1 MDDYAEI
8 MYLLIGRGPQPLAG
22 YYLYKG
28 VWVGMCEKELI
39 NCRNNYSDCI
49 EQGYY
54 KLFYL
59 SENDFTYMI
68 MTTSEYPKKAAFH
81 CLESMK
87 NDFYKKLRKKNYSHI
102 EDYGLNKEFK
112 DKLKAKYDYYSDNPE
127 EGDEKLKA
135 QKKEQMK
142 LQEETKKLS
151 RALNKRK
158 EKLSSLENRSSKL
171 SADSYNFRMAVHNF
185 VEQRRREQEQ
195 EQANLEKNKKE
206 SGFSIFNLFSGKK
219 KLDEEKIKIDEE
231 SNKKEIK
238 KNNFIN
244 NKNTKSKKS
253 RKFFTTKEYINNE
266 NNEVYEEIKEDNRD
280 DLMNKSFCIQGCNLF

>member
-39 NCRNNYSDCI
+39 NCRNNPSGCI
-49 EQGYY
+49 KKGYY

-59 SENDFTYMI
+59 CENDFTYMI
-68 MTTSEYPKKAAFH
+68 MTTSEYPKEAAFH

-185 VEQRRREQEQ
+185 VEQKRREQEQ

-206 SGFSIFNLFSGKK
+206 SGFSFFNLFNGKKNQMKK
-219 KLDEEKIKIDEE
+219 KLKLMKSQIKRKLRKI
-231 SNKKEIK
+231 
-238 KNNFIN
+238 
-244 NKNTKSKKS
+244 T
-253 RKFFTTKEYINNE
+253 
-266 NNEVYEEIKEDNRD
+266 
-280 DLMNKSFCIQGCNLF
+280 